1 MALPGRRHFDIESA
15 AEYLGCSV
23 SDLNYYLDEGMLRF
37 AFYIT
42 EDWMPLDAFAHDD
55 LSQELQTK
63 MYRLPDLPDDHDF
76 KKIKRKAPEKSSCPG
91 FLYVSGYHRRLAL
104 EKMNA
109 DGARIYYF
117 ETLNG
122 ESINIWEWGSLS
134 YALSHLREDGE
145 LSGTVLPREE
155 LDRFAPEAKAKGKA
169 KPNEKT
175 VEPKRVYA
183 VPLGK
188 PPEQSFIIVK
198 YANQFFWESG
208 EHPKLNAFGKYLQV
222 HAGGEGF
229 RIRSSEEMAA
239 STKRHEREEYDFNGY
254 GMTAKSLDR
263 ALKTYRIKD

>member
-1 MALPGRRHFDIESA
+1 MALPERRHFDIESA

-122 ESINIWEWGSLS
+122 ESINIWAWGSLS

-145 LSGTVLPREE
+145 LSGTVIPREE
-155 LDRFAPEAKAKGKA
+155 LDRFAPEAKGKA

-175 VEPKRVYA
+175 VEPKPDKSEEVRLFAY
-183 VPLGK
+183 
-188 PPEQSFIIVK
+188 
-198 YANQFFWESG
+198 
-208 EHPKLNAFGKYLQV
+208 PKLADEIAQLMTDQMNRFIKENGQIASEKILRDYIVEGTYVSYDHRDKQLEVGDEEDRPVYLSFKSFKRRYNNYFGP
-222 HAGGEGF
+222 
-229 RIRSSEEMAA
+229 
-239 STKRHEREEYDFNGY
+239 N
-254 GMTAKSLDR
+254 
-263 ALKTYRIKD
+263 